1 MEEWIPIG
9 YLLSAALFIFGLKK
23 LGHPRTA
30 PLGNQYGAM
39 GMLVAVITTVINIQ
53 MTTEGGANWT
63 LIIAGLVIGSVIGI
77 IMAIRVEMT
86 GMPELVALFNGF
98 GGAASALVALSESW
112 KYIENSDLILPTGL
126 EIQVIMVAAGLSAL
140 VGWMTLTGS
149 ILAMFK
155 LKGGIYIPFSKKDD
169 RGRRKWLN
177 TPTWGPTWLN
187 PVKVLLVLTVV
198 VLIYLSIDDPRNTD
212 YLWAIIGISCLLGIV
227 LVLPIGG
234 ADMPVVVSL
243 LNSLS
248 GIAAAFTGFIIG
260 NSVLIVAGSLVGAS
274 GLILTFIMC
283 KAMNR
288 TLPDVLFKSF
298 GGTGEKAE
306 LTRTKVGSD
315 ADEVAMMID
324 GAQKVIIV
332 PGYGMAVSQC
342 QHQVKEFADLIS
354 EKFDT
359 EVKYAIHPVAGRM
372 PGHMNV
378 LLAEANVPYEQL
390 IEMDEINPEFPDCDV
405 AVVIGANDTTNPAA
419 RSGEGPLAGMPIIDA
434 DMARTV
440 VIIKRSLSVGYAG
453 VDNDLFYMDKTMMLF
468 GDGKAMMSELNTAIK
483 EI

>member
-30 PLGNQYGAM
+30 PRGNQYGAL
-39 GMLVAVITTVINIQ
+39 GMLVAVITTVVKMQ
-53 MTTEGGANWT
+53 SAGGAEWT
-63 LIIAGLVIGSVIGI
+63 LIIAGLVVGSVIGI
-77 IMAIRVEMT
+77 IMAVRVEMT

-112 KYIENSDLILPTGL
+112 KYIEDADLALPTGL
-126 EIQVIMVAAGLSAL
+126 NIQVIMVASGLSAL

-155 LKGGIYIPFSKKDD
+155 LKGGISVF
-169 RGRRKWLN
+169 GKWFK

-187 PVKVLLVLTVV
+187 PVKVLLVLSVFA
-198 VLIYLSIDDPRNTD
+198 LIYLSIGDPRNTD
-212 YLWAIIGISCLLGIV
+212 YLWAIIAISCILGIV

-298 GGTGEKAE
+298 GGSGEKAE

-315 ADEVAMMID
+315 ADEVAMMVD

-332 PGYGMAVSQC
+332 PGY
-342 QHQVKEFADLIS
+342 
-354 EKFDT
+354 
-359 EVKYAIHPVAGRM
+359 
-372 PGHMNV
+372 
-378 LLAEANVPYEQL
+378 
-390 IEMDEINPEFPDCDV
+390 
-405 AVVIGANDTTNPAA
+405 
-419 RSGEGPLAGMPIIDA
+419 
-434 DMARTV
+434 
-440 VIIKRSLSVGYAG
+440 
-453 VDNDLFYMDKTMMLF
+453 
-468 GDGKAMMSELNTAIK
+468 
-483 EI
+483 

>member
-1 MEEWIPIG
+1 MELGEWTSLG
-9 YLLSAALFIFGLKK
+9 YMLSAALFIFGLKK

-30 PLGNQYGAM
+30 PRGNQLGAM
-39 GMLVAVITTVINIQ
+39 GMLVAVLTTILDMQ
-53 MTTEGGANWT
+53 LAGGAEWT
-63 LIIAGLVIGSVIGI
+63 LIIAGLAIGSLIGYW
-77 IMAIRVEMT
+77 MAVKVEMT

-98 GGAASALVALSESW
+98 GGAASALVALSELW
-112 KYIENSDLILPTGL
+112 KYIEGANLPTGL
-126 EIQVIMVAAGLSAL
+126 ELSVTMIAAGLSAL

-149 ILAMFK
+149 ILAMYK
-155 LKGGIYIPFSKKDD
+155 LKGGISVF
-169 RGRRKWLN
+169 GKWLK
-177 TPTWGPTWLN
+177 TPTWGPSWLN
-187 PVKVLLVLTVV
+187 MVKIILVIAAF
-198 VLIYLSIDDPRNTD
+198 VLIYLSIEDPTNKQ
-212 YLWAIIGISCLLGIV
+212 YIYSLIAISCILGII

-248 GIAAAFTGFIIG
+248 GIAAAFTGFIIS

-288 TLPDVLFKSF
+288 TLLDVLFKSF
-298 GGTGEKAE
+298 GGGGEKE
-306 LTRTKVGSD
+306 SLTRTKVGSD
-315 ADEVAMMID
+315 ADEVAMMLD

-342 QHQVKEFADLIS
+342 QHQVKEFADLMAD
-354 EKFDT
+354 KFDT
-359 EVKYAIHPVAGRM
+359 EVSYAIHPVAGRM

-405 AVVIGANDTTNPAA
+405 ALVIGANDTTNPAA
-419 RSGEGPLAGMPIIDA
+419 RSGEGPLAGMPIIDV
-434 DMARTV
+434 DQARTV
-440 VIIKRSLSVGYAG
+440 VVVKRSLSVGYAG

-468 GDGKAMMSELNTAIK
+468 GDGKKMITELNNSIK